1 MEESEEM
8 YSGTSSVP
16 MTSSGSKS
24 RKPEGIGET
33 FEEQLEELADVLL
46 DGNS

>member
-1 MEESEEM
+1 MAGFE
-8 YSGTSSVP
+8 GKFNRKGQGVVVQI
-16 MTSSGSKS
+16 